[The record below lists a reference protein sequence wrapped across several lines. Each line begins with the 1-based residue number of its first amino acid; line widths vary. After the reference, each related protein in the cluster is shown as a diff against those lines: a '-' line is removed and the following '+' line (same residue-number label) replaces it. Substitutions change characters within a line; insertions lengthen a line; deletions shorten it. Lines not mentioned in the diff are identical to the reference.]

1 MIAGVN
7 PSPTITRRA
16 LLTAAPLASK
26 AAQGAQRIDSVR
38 AWAMPLL
45 STARFGTAAFK
56 GDHDPARSRWFG
68 PFSQL
73 AGSILVE
80 VRTTG
85 GLVGYGLGGGGSAA
99 VHIIETHL
107 RDLLLRADPANIE
120 LLWEQMYNS
129 SIFYGRKGLAIQA
142 ISGIDLALWDLAGKT
157 LGQPVY
163 KLLGGATKEKV
174 AVYLTGR
181 NVQLGLDRGIRAFK
195 LPIDCAPHEGK
206 AGMARAVAE
215 LEQARKAIGPDAQ
228 LMIDVLC
235 RWNVPYTLEMVDR
248 LAPTQLRFIEEPL
261 NPDDLAGYAQL
272 CEQVKSTR
280 IASGEHEYTRY
291 GFENLIARRA
301 AHILQPDITWS
312 GGLTELRKIAAL
324 ASAHQLPLIPHRGG
338 SVYGLHFILATAH
351 CDLAESFGVGE
362 PGNEIMQTMSPRFAD
377 GFLYPSDKPGFG
389 VDLTDTLIRKHAR
402 AR

>member
-1 MIAGVN
+1 MK
-7 PSPTITRRA
+7 ITRRS
-16 LLTAAPLASK
+16 LLVSCGGAPLL
-26 AAQGAQRIDSVR
+26 AQGQQRIDAVR

-45 STARFGTAAFK
+45 PTARFGTAAFK
-56 GDHDPARSRWFG
+56 HDHDPARSRWFG

-80 VRTTG
+80 IRTSG
-85 GLVGYGLGGGGSAA
+85 GLTGYGLGGGGSAA
-99 VHIIETHL
+99 VHVIENHL
-107 RDLLLRADPANIE
+107 RDLLLHADPANIE
-120 LLWEQMYNS
+120 GLWEQMYAS
-129 SIFYGRKGLAIQA
+129 SLFYGRKGIAIQA

-157 LGQPVY
+157 TGQPVY
-163 KLLGGATKEKV
+163 KLLGGATRSRV
-174 AVYLTGR
+174 PVYLTSKDVDLGR
-181 NVQLGLDRGIRAFK
+181 ARGIKAFK
-195 LPIDCAPHEGK
+195 LPIDSAPQEGK
-206 AGMARAVAE
+206 EGMRRATAQIEAAR
-215 LEQARKAIGPDAQ
+215 QKIGPDAE

-235 RWNVPYTLEMVDR
+235 RWNVPYTLEMVER
-248 LAPTQLRFIEEPL
+248 LAPSRLLFIEEPL
-261 NPDDLAGYAQL
+261 SPDDMAGYAQL
-272 CEQVKSTR
+272 CAAVRSTR

-351 CDLAESFGVGE
+351 CDLAESFGIGE

-377 GFLYPSDKPGFG
+377 GYIYPSERPGFG
-389 VDLTDTLIRKHAR
+389 VEITEAMIRKHAR
-402 AR
+402 QGPPG